1 MFGPGTACR
10 CARCTQLPDT
20 CKWGRGPYAGTL
32 LMYAQVL
39 LLVLLLLL
47 LLLMFLLQ
55 EMALNHMMTEHEY
68 LAARVNGAVL
78 DVTAKES
85 SLTICQAALLHAR
98 HNKEVFSKVAAIHFF
113 ISFCMCMF
121 SSPSCGASMRSTTC
135 LVWT

>member
-1 MFGPGTACR
+1 M
-10 CARCTQLPDT
+10 
-20 CKWGRGPYAGTL
+20 
-32 LMYAQVL
+32 
-39 LLVLLLLL
+39 

-68 LAARVNGAVL
+68 EAARVAGSVL

-98 HNKEVFSKVAAIHFF
+98 HNKEVFSKVAASSPITSSVDHAV
-113 ISFCMCMF
+113 CMF
-121 SSPSCGASMRSTTC
+121 SSPSCVASMCSTTC

>member
-10 CARCTQLPDT
+10 CATCAQLPDT
-20 CKWGRGPYAGTL
+20 CKWGKGPYAGTL
-32 LMYAQVL
+32 LMYAQVM
-39 LLVLLLLL
+39 LVLLLL

-68 LAARVNGAVL
+68 LAARVAGAGL

-113 ISFCMCMF
+113 IRLCMCCII
-121 SSPSCGASMRSTTC
+121 SLPSCGASTSSTTC